1 VLTID
6 PNKLTDTSRTGHCT
20 QATIADGSCDVNAIG
35 GLADK
40 EFNPQPLGGT
50 SLLEGSIEYR
60 FPIALRRRLTA
71 AVFIDGA
78 VVGSGP
84 LPTLQN
90 FTDITRGTGAITPG
104 FGIRYKSAV
113 GPIRVDVGYA
123 LPRTERLPVVTEI
136 TTNGERKIVPLT
148 QTRSYTP
155 AKKLIDRFTLHFSI
169 GQAY

>member
-1 VLTID
+1 M
-6 PNKLTDTSRTGHCT
+6 
-20 QATIADGSCDVNAIG
+20 NAIS
-35 GLADK
+35 GLTDK

-50 SLLEGSIEYR
+50 SLLEGSVEYR
-60 FPIALRRRLTA
+60 FPIALRRKLTA

-90 FTDITRGTGAITPG
+90 FTNITRGTGAITPG

-113 GPIRVDVGYA
+113 GPIRVDIGFSPA
-123 LPRTERLPVVTEI
+123 RTEQLPVVTEV
-136 TTNGERKIVPLT
+136 TVNGERKIVPLT

-155 AKKLIDRFTLHFSI
+155 AKTLLDRFTLHFSI